1 MSLTQRHYRLLL
13 GSPQLSECTPKR
25 SANDPLHRHSFFE
38 PCVVISG
45 TGDFIHGGRHFTLNP
60 GDLFT
65 SDVGVAHTIR
75 SLKTRN
81 LKMYYTSFAITELD
95 GATAERDLFENQI
108 IWNFLKSHKTLKQKQ
123 HHLLAPFDAM
133 LRLSL
138 SEGWPQRRLFLQEWM
153 RLLVL
158 QIMASL
164 TTVKTEEQAIHH
176 PSSELERA
184 IQAIDARLEGSI
196 RVEDI
201 ATSVGMSERSLQRLF
216 QRQLNR
222 TLRDEIQERRMQRAA
237 SLLVSP
243 ELSVAEVGRRVG
255 IDDPGQ
261 FSRLFK
267 KRIGLTPRQF
277 RTTHSPAA
285 HTWIQE
291 GAAPM
296 KTEFL
301 ERFQK

>member
-1 MSLTQRHYRLLL
+1 MSATPRHYRLLL
-13 GSPQLSECTPKR
+13 GSPQLSQCTPQR
-25 SANDPLHRHSFFE
+25 IANDPMHRHTFFE
-38 PCVVISG
+38 PCLVLSG
-45 TGDFIHGGRHFTLNP
+45 AGDFYHGEQHFTLQA

-65 SDVGVAHTIR
+65 SDVGVGHAIR

-95 GATAERDLFENQI
+95 GPTAGGDLFENQI
-108 IWNFLKSHKTLKQKQ
+108 VWDFLKGHKTLKRSQS
-123 HHLLAPFDAM
+123 HLLAPFEAV

-138 SEGWPQRRLFLQEWM
+138 HSGWPHRTIFLQEWM

-158 QIMASL
+158 QIIAAL
-164 TTVKTEEQAIHH
+164 TTAKTGEFRRDQGKTH
-176 PSSELERA
+176 LGRA
-184 IQAIDARLEGSI
+184 VQAIDARLDGPI

-201 ATSVGMSERSLQRLF
+201 ARTVGMSERSLQRLF

-237 SLLVSP
+237 SLLVLP

-267 KRIGLTPRQF
+267 KRIGITPRQF

-285 HTWIQE
+285 HAWIQE
-291 GAAPM
+291 GVAPM

-301 ERFQK
+301 E